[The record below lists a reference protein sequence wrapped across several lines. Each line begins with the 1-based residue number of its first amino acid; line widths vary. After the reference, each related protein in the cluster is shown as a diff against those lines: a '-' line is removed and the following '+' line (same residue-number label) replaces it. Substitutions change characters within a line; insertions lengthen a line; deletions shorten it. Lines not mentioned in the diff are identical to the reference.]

1 MVECMR
7 CTSNPLATEIKIGPG
22 KDGKM
27 KVDGTQS
34 VSLKSNQVRRRRK
47 PLGTLHHGRHCLA
60 THRASFLFSVELG
73 G

>member
-1 MVECMR
+1 
-7 CTSNPLATEIKIGPG
+7 LATEIKTGPG

-27 KVDGTQS
+27 NSWMKVDGTRS
-34 VSLKSNQVRRRRK
+34 VILKSNQVRRRRK
-47 PLGTLHHGRHCLA
+47 PLGTLDRGRHCLA